1 MAAEPELNCIDCR
14 CYKCNVVE
22 CGRSLCSGK
31 INAASGTLF
40 LDCFSS
46 RCTYIDALTEAAE
59 LENNNPLPF
68 LYVGDEDA
76 PEEPEYDE
84 F

>member
-1 MAAEPELNCIDCR
+1 MVAEPELNCTDCC
-14 CYKCNVVE
+14 CYNCNVVE

-31 INAASGTLF
+31 VNAAYGKLF
-40 LDCFSS
+40 HDFFSS
-46 RCTYIDALTEAAE
+46 RCDYIDSLVEIE
-59 LENNNPLPF
+59 KDNNPLPF

-76 PEEPEYDE
+76 PEEPEHDE